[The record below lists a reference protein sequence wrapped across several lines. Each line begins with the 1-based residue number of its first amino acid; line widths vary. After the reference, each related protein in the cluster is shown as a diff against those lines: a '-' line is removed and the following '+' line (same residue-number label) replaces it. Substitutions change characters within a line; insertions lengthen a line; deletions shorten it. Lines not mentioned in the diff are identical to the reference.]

1 MAEEAIKKRTRR
13 AVRAAMEDLDNP
25 PGSWDLT
32 ILDNH
37 VFHLEAVRP
46 REIRKIR
53 IVLDKI
59 SAHDIEVVS
68 RRELPEICTKEI
80 WCRSKDGTFSI
91 KKVLN

>member
-1 MAEEAIKKRTRR
+1 MPEEAIKKRTRR
-13 AVRAAMEDLDNP
+13 AIRAAMEDLNNP

-59 SAHDIEVVS
+59 TARDVELVKE
-68 RRELPEICTKEI
+68 RELPEVCTKEI
-80 WCRSKDGTFSI
+80 WCRSVSGGFSI
-91 KKVLN
+91 KKIPN

>member
-1 MAEEAIKKRTRR
+1 MPEEAIKKRTRR
-13 AVRAAMEDLDNP
+13 AIRAAMECLDNP

-37 VFHLEAVRP
+37 VFHLQAARP
-46 REIRKIR
+46 REIRMIR

-59 SAHDIEVVS
+59 FSHDIELVS

-80 WCRSKDGTFSI
+80 WCRSSDGKFSV
-91 KKVLN
+91 KKITN

>member
-13 AVRAAMEDLDNP
+13 AIRAAMECLDNP

-37 VFHLEAVRP
+37 VFHLEAARQ

-53 IVLDKI
+53 IVLDRI
-59 SAHDIEVVS
+59 SARDVELVS

-80 WCRSKDGTFSI
+80 WCRSISGGFSI
-91 KKVLN
+91 KKIPN